1 MTPNVEENQMRAFD
15 QQLELLVRLTK
26 EMKYDI
32 DSMKQQVNG
41 VDHRGNT
48 I

>member
-1 MTPNVEENQMRAFD
+1 MTPNVEENRMRAFD
-15 QQLELLVRLTK
+15 QQLELWARLTN